1 MKTHRGFIIFL
12 LISFISFNSCIN
24 NDKQNK
30 KENTTQK
37 DSTESIKK
45 VEPEKK
51 KKVKP
56 PVPPKLKPVKEKKVK
71 KEVKEEKPEPEPE
84 KVFVDPLSSWNN
96 ASSKKAIT
104 DFVES
109 VTTKGSN
116 NYVKPEDRI
125 ATFDNDGTLWSEQP
139 TYFQIEFILYR
150 IKQLEPKH
158 PEWKKDKLIQAA
170 LKHDL
175 ETLRDKFGAK
185 GLGKLMAIA
194 QSGMTT
200 DEFNKITQDWIKNAK
215 HPTTGKHY
223 TQMIYQPMRELIK
236 YLQENNF
243 TVYIVSG
250 GGLDFMRAWT
260 TEAYG
265 IPQEQVLGS
274 MPELKYEIKDGSPVL
289 VKLPKILFVN
299 DGPGKP
305 ATIHRFVGKKPIMAF
320 GNSDGDIQ
328 MLEWCSSN
336 KHKHFSAFV
345 HHTDAKREWAYDKE
359 SRIGTLKEGLD
370 KAAKNNWLIIDMKND
385 WKEVYP
391 Q

>member
-1 MKTHRGFIIFL
+1 MKTYYKFVLLL
-12 LISFISFNSCIN
+12 LISTISLNSCVS
-24 NDKQNK
+24 NDKEKK
-30 KENTTQK
+30 KETTKQ
-37 DSTESIKK
+37 EK

-51 KKVKP
+51 VEPVKKVEP
-56 PVPPKLKPVKEKKVK
+56 PVKPVVKPKKEKVVK
-71 KEVKEEKPEPEPE
+71 KEEKKEEPEPKPE
-84 KVFVDPLSSWNN
+84 KKFVDPLSSWNN

-104 DFVES
+104 NFVKS

-116 NYVKPEDRI
+116 SYVKPEDRI
-125 ATFDNDGTLWSEQP
+125 ATFDNDGTLWAEQP

-150 IKQLEPKH
+150 IKQLQPKH

-175 ETLRDKFGAK
+175 ETLRDKFGTK

-215 HPTTGKHY
+215 HPTTGKRY
-223 TQMIYQPMRELIK
+223 TQMIYQPMHELIG
-236 YLQENNF
+236 YLQENGF
-243 TVYIVSG
+243 KVYIVSG

-274 MPELKYEIKDGSPVL
+274 IPELKYEIKNGSPVL
-289 VKLPKILFVN
+289 VKLPEILFVN

-328 MLEWCSSN
+328 MLEWCNSN
-336 KHKHFSAFV
+336 KHKHLSAFI
-345 HHTDAKREWAYDKE
+345 HHTDGKREWAYDKE
-359 SRIGTLKEGLD
+359 SRIGTLNRGLD
-370 KAAKNNWLIIDMKND
+370 EATKNGWMIIDMKKE
-385 WKEVYP
+385 WKEIYP
-391 Q
+391 